1 MTKFNELG
9 VSAPIMKALEE
20 MGFEEATPIQ
30 AETIPYALE
39 GHDVIGQAQTGTGKT
54 AAFGIPLINKIDPK
68 LKKVQGL
75 IVAPTRE
82 LAIQVAEEINRLSK
96 FKRIRALAIF
106 GGSPMDRQI
115 RALKD
120 GPQIVVATPGRLMD
134 HMRRKTIRIDE
145 VHTAVLDE
153 ADEMLNMGFIDDIRE
168 ILKGIPE
175 DRQTLL
181 FSATMPK
188 EIRDIATTLMKEP
201 KEVKVKAKE
210 MTVENIDQYF
220 IEIPEKF
227 KFETLN
233 NHLDIN
239 SPELAIVF
247 ARTKKRVDE
256 ITEGLQA
263 RGYRAEGIH
272 GDLTQG
278 KRMSVLNKFK
288 QGRVDVLVA
297 TDVAARGLDI
307 SGVTHV
313 YNFDIPQDP
322 ESYVHRIG
330 RTGRAGKTGEAI
342 SFITPREMA
351 HLSLIEKTTK
361 SKMKRLTPP
370 TNQDAR
376 RGQQQVTIDKMKK
389 AIDQKDLNPYYEAA
403 KELLDDHDSV
413 TVIAAAISMMTKERR
428 DTPVRISSAAPIS
441 VKKAKDDNRRGNNKK
456 RYYGGRGQGGRNQGG
471 RNQGG
476 RNVKNNKGNFQRK
489 RRDDR

>member
-1 MTKFNELG
+1 
-9 VSAPIMKALEE
+9 
-20 MGFEEATPIQ
+20 
-30 AETIPYALE
+30 
-39 GHDVIGQAQTGTGKT
+39 
-54 AAFGIPLINKIDPK
+54 
-68 LKKVQGL
+68 
-75 IVAPTRE
+75 
-82 LAIQVAEEINRLSK
+82 
-96 FKRIRALAIF
+96 
-106 GGSPMDRQI
+106 
-115 RALKD
+115 
-120 GPQIVVATPGRLMD
+120 
-134 HMRRKTIRIDE
+134 
-145 VHTAVLDE
+145 
-153 ADEMLNMGFIDDIRE
+153 
-168 ILKGIPE
+168 
-175 DRQTLL
+175 
-181 FSATMPK
+181 
-188 EIRDIATTLMKEP
+188 
-201 KEVKVKAKE
+201 
-210 MTVENIDQYF
+210 
-220 IEIPEKF
+220 
-227 KFETLN
+227 
-233 NHLDIN
+233 
-239 SPELAIVF
+239 
-247 ARTKKRVDE
+247 
-256 ITEGLQA
+256 
-263 RGYRAEGIH
+263 
-272 GDLTQG
+272 
-278 KRMSVLNKFK
+278 MSVLNKFK

-441 VKKAKDDNRRGNNKK
+441 VKKAKEDNRRGNNKK

-476 RNVKNNKGNFQRK
+476 RNRKNNKGNFQRK